1 MKKHLVSTLASTL
14 VFSAMAV
21 ATATSAF
28 AADATNL
35 SGFSVGTT
43 AEFSS
48 GAANATDGTS
58 DTGKTTG
65 LGLQARY
72 DWAVAPNFAV
82 GLGASYS
89 SGNHQA
95 GTYAS
100 GNAATVNSRYSLDVI
115 PTYALP
121 NNFQV
126 FGKVSSI
133 YGSAAAD
140 DGVNTANVQGVGY
153 GVGVRKMVDKNVY
166 WQVGYDVNKFNDVTF
181 ATGTTSSLK
190 ENVFSLGVGYK
201 F

>member
-1 MKKHLVSTLASTL
+1 MKKLIVSTLVL
-14 VFSAMAV
+14 GAMVA
-21 ATATSAF
+21 ATATSAL
-28 AADATNL
+28 AADTSKLA
-35 SGFSVGTT
+35 GFSVGTS

-48 GAANATDGTS
+48 GSSSATDGTS

-65 LGLQARY
+65 VGLQARY

-89 SGNHQA
+89 SGNHQT

-100 GNAATVNSRYSLDVI
+100 GNAASVNNRYSLDVM
-115 PTYALP
+115 PTLALP

-153 GVGVRKMVDKNVY
+153 GVGVRQMLDKNVY
-166 WQVGYDVNKFNDVTF
+166 WQAGYDVNKFNDVTF
-181 ATGTTSSLK
+181 ATGTTSGLK